1 MNIYEKIQQCRVE
14 LQKLKLKKGGKNK
27 FANFEYYELA
37 DFIPVVNELFL
48 KHKLH
53 SKFDITCIDGKE
65 MAILTIINVEKPE
78 EVETFSSPIADA
90 EVKGCTPI
98 QCLGGVHTY
107 MKRYLYQNALEIV
120 EPDLLDTVVGK
131 QLEASSKTIIKEET
145 KVSPSSPMSDE
156 QKQIINSLDD
166 DKKQVILNKYNTL
179 DLTGEQASAVISSLK
194 RKGLI

>member
-1 MNIYEKIQQCRVE
+1 MNVFEKLQQCRVD

-37 DFIPVVNELFL
+37 DFIPAVNELFL
-48 KHKLH
+48 KYKLH
-53 SKFDITCIDGKE
+53 SRFSIVNDNGKD
-65 MAILTIINVEKPE
+65 MATLTIVNTENTE
-78 EVETFSSPIADA
+78 EMEVFMSPIADA

-131 QLEASSKTIIKEET
+131 KLENSKQPTNDTPSGTDYRQILVNYCQANNLSMTDIAKEYKLNAKST
-145 KVSPSSPMSDE
+145 
-156 QKQIINSLDD
+156 QKDFMEVLDRMG
-166 DKKQVILNKYNTL
+166 V
-179 DLTGEQASAVISSLK
+179 EC
-194 RKGLI
+194 